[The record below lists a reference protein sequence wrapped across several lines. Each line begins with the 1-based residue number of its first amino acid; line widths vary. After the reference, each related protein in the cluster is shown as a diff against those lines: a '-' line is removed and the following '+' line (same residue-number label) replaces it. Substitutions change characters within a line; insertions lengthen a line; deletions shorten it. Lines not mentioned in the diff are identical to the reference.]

1 MKRLGWM
8 VCVVALAACAK
19 TETAVDTTAAVPATP
34 PPPAPI
40 QLADVAGNWTVK
52 GMNAAGDS
60 TLVTYDLVATAD
72 TTGWQITFANGQKV
86 PMRIVAVAGDSI
98 TIKAGPYASVLRRNV
113 RVSTDGVF
121 RLQHGM
127 LMGTT
132 VAHYNVKTAD
142 SVVTLKTEGTR
153 KP

>member
-19 TETAVDTTAAVPATP
+19 TETPADTTAAVPATP
-34 PPPAPI
+34 PPAPI
-40 QLADVAGNWTVK
+40 QLSDVAGNWTVK

-60 TLVTYDLVATAD
+60 TLVTYDLMATAD
-72 TTGWQITFANGQKV
+72 TAGWMITFANGQKV
-86 PMRIVAVAGDSI
+86 PVHVMSVAGDSI
-98 TIKAGPYASVLRRNV
+98 NIMAGPYASVLRRNV
-113 RVSTDGVF
+113 RVSTNGVL
-121 RLQHGM
+121 RLQNGM
-127 LMGTT
+127 LVGTT

-142 SVVTLKTEGTR
+142 SVVTIRMEGTR